1 MGVTNVRQI
10 RPGLARLAAASC
22 ALVLLGTTQVYAAD
36 NMQRSIV
43 VTGEGQVAATPD
55 RAQVSAGVLSQ
66 APTAAAAL
74 TANNTAMARVME
86 TLRGAGILPQNI
98 QTSNFSVSPIYAPFR
113 PDVPEQP
120 QQRITGYQVSN
131 QVTVIV
137 DDLTRL
143 GTTLDALVRSGAN
156 QLGGISFAF
165 RNPKPLAEGARRA
178 AVEDA
183 AAKARTLA
191 AAAGVTLGP
200 ILSIQEGGVAFPM
213 PRPMMMEAA
222 QARDVSIAP
231 GESTVSI
238 HVTMTYAI
246 Q

>member
-1 MGVTNVRQI
+1 VNRLRTVKTT
-10 RPGLARLAAASC
+10 LALSAACAALLFATAPVAAA
-22 ALVLLGTTQVYAAD
+22 QEP
-36 NMQRSIV
+36 MQRTIMVSG
-43 VTGEGQVAATPD
+43 TGDVSATPD
-55 RAQVSAGVLSQ
+55 RAAVSAGVISQ

-98 QTSNFSVSPIYAPFR
+98 QTSNFSVQPQYEPYR
-113 PDVPEQP
+113 PDQP
-120 QQRITGYQVSN
+120 QPQPQRIIGYQVSN

-137 DDLTRL
+137 DDLARL
-143 GTTLDALVRSGAN
+143 GTTLDALVRAGAN

-165 RNPKPLAEGARRA
+165 RDPKPLAEGARRE

-200 ILSIQEGGVAFPM
+200 VISIQESGGGFPI
-213 PRPMMMEAA
+213 PRPMMLEAA
-222 QARDVSIAP
+222 QARDVAIAP
-231 GESTVSI
+231 GESTVTVN
-238 HVTMTYAI
+238 VTMTYEI
-246 Q
+246 R